1 MLEHGAPFG
10 VRYLF
15 PFNRRIALSLMD
27 GKPEGKRCQRPM
39 SMITPAIHQ
48 FPHPLPPVQ
57 RRAAA
62 KDKIVA
68 VFHITAHGL
77 GKIVVGKITLAEHM
91 RMRQQKHQHH
101 QRRHRPLLGT
111 ITNIHSSPRSFISRS
126 SLYAF
131 QRWEVLADRLRLLEQ
146 KHEGDGAIH
155 VKIRGYASF
164 RWTPSQIWGT
174 IMWDMWPYRHKH
186 ENRRDEQASNVIGL
200 PEALIWLDAEG
211 AEGGVH

>member
-15 PFNRRIALSLMD
+15 PFNRRIALTWITFSILFHKLIRCPHLSLMD

-77 GKIVVGKITLAEHM
+77 GKTVVGKITLAENT
-91 RMRQQKHQHH
+91 RVRPQKHRHH

-111 ITNIHSSPRSFISRS
+111 ITNILIKVRNIICRNRITTHSFFPQIVH
-126 SLYAF
+126 
-131 QRWEVLADRLRLLEQ
+131 QPIIIIRLSTM
-146 KHEGDGAIH
+146 GSIG
-155 VKIRGYASF
+155 G
-164 RWTPSQIWGT
+164 
-174 IMWDMWPYRHKH
+174 
-186 ENRRDEQASNVIGL
+186 QA
-200 PEALIWLDAEG
+200 ATA
-211 AEGGVH
+211 